1 MPGWH
6 TPGPSSHAR
15 IGWCGSVKR
24 LDVQGDGPW
33 NGAVSERVLVAVENQ
48 AEPADARRR
57 FTAVV
62 LPELEVLLRVARTM
76 VPRPADA
83 EDLVQ
88 DTMVRAWQSLGTFD
102 GARPR
107 GWLLTIM
114 RNAQINR
121 NRRRRP
127 GLLDDPS
134 VVAEMATPGADAY
147 VEEMFD
153 AAIEDALGRL
163 SKDHR
168 AVVELVDI
176 SRLSYADA
184 AIVLGVPVGTV
195 MSRLSRARTEIRT
208 LLHAGGYQIPGSQR

>member
-1 MPGWH
+1 
-6 TPGPSSHAR
+6 
-15 IGWCGSVKR
+15 
-24 LDVQGDGPW
+24 
-33 NGAVSERVLVAVENQ
+33 LVAVDNQ
-48 AEPADARRR
+48 AEPADASLR

-62 LPELEVLLRVARTM
+62 MPELEVLLRVARTM
-76 VPRPADA
+76 VSRPADA

-88 DTMVRAWQSLGTFD
+88 DTMVRALQSIDTFD

-114 RNAQINR
+114 RNAHINR

-127 GLLDDPS
+127 SLLDDPA
-134 VVAEMATPGADAY
+134 VVAEMATPPADAY

-153 AAIEDALGRL
+153 AAIEVALGRL
-163 SKDHR
+163 SERHR

-176 SRLSYADA
+176 ARLSYADA

-195 MSRLSRARTEIRT
+195 MSRLSRARKEIRT
-208 LLHAGGYQIPGSQR
+208 LLDTAGYQLPGSQR